1 MQLRYHP
8 FHMSS
13 FCSNSLTMLSVTYVH
28 VAFLSYLDLWDV
40 FDNVWPEKADT
51 PCMLRMCVMYVLES
65 SKDRFDN

>member
-1 MQLRYHP
+1 
-8 FHMSS
+8 
-13 FCSNSLTMLSVTYVH
+13 MLSVTYVH